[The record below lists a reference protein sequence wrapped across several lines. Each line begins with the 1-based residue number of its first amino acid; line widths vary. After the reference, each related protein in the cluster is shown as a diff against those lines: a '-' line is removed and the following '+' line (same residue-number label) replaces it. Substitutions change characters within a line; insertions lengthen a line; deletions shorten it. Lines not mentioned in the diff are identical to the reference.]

1 MVPAMF
7 SFEIWKIVAKK
18 YSKVEAVVQKKYS
31 KVVAATTSKVMA
43 VLEAAAELFN
53 NKVKRHVSVS
63 AEDA

>member
-1 MVPAMF
+1 MQ
-7 SFEIWKIVAKK
+7 KK